1 MLYFGGS
8 ASANGVLVSDALVV
22 LDGVSVH
29 VVSVKRC
36 SFTQAALLV
45 SLLFRCE
52 CGVNSSFSFVFF
64 YNIIDQGSEGA
75 HK

>member
-22 LDGVSVH
+22 LDGVPVH
-29 VVSVKRC
+29 VVSVKCC
-36 SFTQAALLV
+36 SFAQAALLV

-52 CGVNSSFSFVFF
+52 SGVNSSFFFVFF
-64 YNIIDQGSEGA
+64 
-75 HK
+75 